1 MQNKYN
7 LHRLQNLSPKHG
19 KIPCKPLVKRS
30 VGFFLSSIDFNLE
43 DQQQDMKRECAHAIK
58 GLIDGDQTE
67 DSQKKLYCISL
78 VHSQRTVNSTR
89 KSEKELH
96 STTLEM
102 SKLLGLRVLV
112 ETDHRHF

>member
-1 MQNKYN
+1 MTGMQNKYN

-67 DSQKKLYCISL
+67 DRRNCIAFRLFFPRELSIPQESQKKNYIQQPL
-78 VHSQRTVNSTR
+78 
-89 KSEKELH
+89 K
-96 STTLEM
+96 
-102 SKLLGLRVLV
+102 
-112 ETDHRHF
+112 